1 MKKKIA
7 LGDIT
12 APPELFF
19 NIPEDGKNVEV
30 LKISK
35 DGFYYKGERVEDINK
50 IYERF
55 SEWMNL
61 AEKAGLQLL
70 ADNI

>member
-1 MKKKIA
+1 MKNE
-7 LGDIT
+7 IT
-12 APPELFF
+12 LKDTTTPSTLIF
-19 NIPEDGKNVEV
+19 NTEEGGNLVEV

-61 AEKAGLQLL
+61 AEK
-70 ADNI
+70 N

>member
-1 MKKKIA
+1 MKEKITLKGITTPPA
-7 LGDIT
+7 LT
-12 APPELFF
+12 FHLLE
-19 NIPEDGKNVEV
+19 EGKHVEV

-35 DGFYYKGERVEDINK
+35 DGFYYKGERVDDVNK

-61 AEKAGLQLL
+61 AEKTKT
-70 ADNI
+70 N